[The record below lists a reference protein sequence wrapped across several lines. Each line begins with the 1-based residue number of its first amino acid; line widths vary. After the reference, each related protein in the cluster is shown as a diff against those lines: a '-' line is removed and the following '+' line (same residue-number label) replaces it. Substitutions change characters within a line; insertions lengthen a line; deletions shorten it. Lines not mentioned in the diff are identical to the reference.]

1 MTSRLGYIQN
11 MATLAERISSW
22 MRRQA
27 QAAGARGFVVG
38 MSGGVDSAVV
48 VRLCQL
54 ALPGHVV
61 GVIMPCQS
69 DPRDAEDAGRLA
81 ERFSVPVVRLD
92 LGSPY
97 DALVGQLTAA
107 AATLPDEQF
116 KGGPSD
122 DLKSRLP
129 LANVKP
135 RLRMTTLFFVAN
147 SLNHLVAGT
156 GNRSEIAI
164 GYYTK
169 YGDGGVDLL
178 PIGGLFKSQVRA
190 LARELEV
197 PAEIIDK
204 APSAGLW
211 LGQTDEG
218 EMGFTY
224 DDLERYL
231 TAGPDAVAP
240 AIATRIDRL
249 IRTSAHK
256 RTLPPAPDPGDA

>member
-1 MTSRLGYIQN
+1 

-22 MRRQA
+22 MRGQA
-27 QAAGARGFVVG
+27 QAAGARGFVFG
-38 MSGGVDSAVV
+38 LSGGIDSAVV
-48 VRLCQL
+48 ARLCQL
-54 ALPGHVV
+54 ALPGHAV
-61 GVIMPCQS
+61 GVIMPCHS
-69 DPRDAEDAGRLA
+69 DPRDEADAARFA
-81 ERFSVPVVRLD
+81 ERFSLPVVRIDLD
-92 LGSPY
+92 SPY
-97 DALVGQLTAA
+97 DTLVGRLTSAVSS
-107 AATLPDEQF
+107 LPDAQPQD
-116 KGGPSD
+116 GG
-122 DLKSRLP
+122 RLS

-178 PIGGLFKSQVRA
+178 PIGGLLKSEVRA
-190 LARELEV
+190 LARELDV
-197 PAEIIDK
+197 PGDIIDRV
-204 APSAGLW
+204 PSAGLW

-231 TAGPDAVAP
+231 TGGPGAVAP
-240 AIATRIDRL
+240 AVATRIDRL
-249 IRTSAHK
+249 IRASAHK
-256 RTLPPAPDPGDA
+256 RALPPTPDFD